1 MRSRRIPAALISF
14 VERMLI
20 GRRTHLRFD
29 DYTSEAI
36 TIENGIGQGD
46 PLSMV
51 LYLYY
56 NADLLDIARGR
67 GELAMAFVDDAIL
80 VVIRPS
86 FLATHATLTDM
97 MTRPGGA
104 IEWSHLHNSRF
115 EFSKL
120 ALID

>member
-1 MRSRRIPAALISF
+1 MRSRRVPAALISF
-14 VERMLI
+14 VERMLV

-29 DYTSEAI
+29 DYLSEAI
-36 TIENGIGQGD
+36 AIENGIGQGD

-80 VVIRPS
+80 IVIGPS
-86 FLATHATLTDM
+86 FTATHAKLADM
-97 MTRPGGA
+97 MTRSGGA
-104 IEWSHLHNSRF
+104 IEWSQLHNSCF